1 MSICGVTKVE
11 WPCVATDGC
20 HVALASES
28 GDEPLKY
35 VPSQREIS
43 CGLRLKKARYRHSA
57 GSWRGTSLA
66 SARNNDCRYRPFRCP
81 WGPQY
86 SRDQS
91 GGLHLKG

>member
-35 VPSQREIS
+35 VPSQREIP

-66 SARNNDCRYRPFRCP
+66 SARTMIAGIGHFDARGGHNIHETKAEDCT
-81 WGPQY
+81 
-86 SRDQS
+86 
-91 GGLHLKG
+91 